1 MLFPIKCTGKGG
13 ELTDLRYF
21 STVLAEHQL
30 SLSYATY
37 IVNIRGAN
45 TWEKRG
51 GNTAARVWKELCR
64 RAPRAVDKASLAM
77 CCLLRDRLTITYWL
91 RV

>member
-30 SLSYATY
+30 SLSYVTY
-37 IVNIRGAN
+37 IEYIRGAS
-45 TWEKRG
+45 TWGLGEG
-51 GNTAARVWKELCR
+51 GGVPQPRSGKNFVDVPQELWT
-64 RAPRAVDKASLAM
+64 K
-77 CCLLRDRLTITYWL
+77 LLWPC
-91 RV
+91 VAC